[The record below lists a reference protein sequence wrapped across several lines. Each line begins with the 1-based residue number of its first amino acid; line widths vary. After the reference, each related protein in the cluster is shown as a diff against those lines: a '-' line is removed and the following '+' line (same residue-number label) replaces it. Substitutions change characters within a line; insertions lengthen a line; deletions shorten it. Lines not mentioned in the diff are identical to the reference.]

1 MTFKE
6 LIDITPEDQRYELE
20 ERAAIHEFDGGLTR
34 VEAEIRTV
42 KAHHKSFWDRL
53 RREAGLD

>member
-6 LIDITPEDQRYELE
+6 LITITPEDQQYELF

-34 VEAEIRTV
+34 VEAEMRTV
-42 KAHHKSFWDRL
+42 KAHHKSYWDRL
-53 RREAGLD
+53 RCEAGLD